1 MGGSMKYKLGVGMGL
16 LLTVFS
22 VYSADD
28 IAIHGSELLNQSGGL
43 RPSAKP
49 LVIPKPIPK
58 SPSIDV
64 PPEQQE
70 KSSVRKN
77 YNSKEIVLDTIK
89 FEGYSV
95 FSADELDELAKPYLH
110 KPVSVD
116 ELDEL
121 RRLVTHYYIDK
132 GYITSGATFP
142 VNPIEGKTLR
152 IKIVEGRVGDVDIK
166 GAEWLRDGYVKKRLL
181 PDEDAPL
188 NMNELQDRFRLLLTD
203 PLFDHLN
210 GRLLPGADRGLSV
223 LDLDVVRARPYQF
236 SAIMDNYRSPS
247 IGAEAIGA
255 NTWVRNLT
263 GQGDVIDLT
272 FLTSNPLGGKGLQ
285 YFGNWLMPLGDYGTK
300 AYFSFNNSNTS
311 IIEEPLAS
319 LDIKSRTFSV
329 EGGLNQ
335 ILIDSLQRR
344 LTFGVGVGFK
354 QNETTLLGH
363 SFSFIPG
370 LLTGKNQVSFVRI
383 NQEYIERWEKVV
395 VALRSTFSVGLNSF
409 GASTNSNS
417 LYPDSQFFAWLG
429 QTQGIWHLPYVKSD
443 LILRGTMQL
452 SNNPLM
458 PLERMAVG
466 GRYTVRGY
474 RENQLVRDN
483 GYTGSAEV
491 HIPLLGDSQ
500 AEYSLKLIP
509 FIDYG
514 AAWNNADITF
524 VKPTTQYLYSTGVG
538 LQFQAPHIS
547 GEFFWAHRLENKTIQ
562 QHGNLQDDGIHFQ
575 VRLDA
580 F

>member
-1 MGGSMKYKLGVGMGL
+1 MGMKYKLGVGTSL

-22 VYSADD
+22 AYGDLPVGAGNE
-28 IAIHGSELLNQSGGL
+28 AGL
-43 RPSAKP
+43 RPSTKP
-49 LVIPKPIPK
+49 LVIPEPIPK
-58 SPSIDV
+58 APVIDV
-64 PPEQQE
+64 PQQPAE
-70 KSSVRKN
+70 KSSARKEKA
-77 YNSKEIVLDTIK
+77 YESKLIVIDTVK

-95 FSADELDELAKPYLH
+95 FSTDELDQLAKPYLH

-116 ELDEL
+116 ELEEL

-142 VNPIEGKTLR
+142 KSPIEGNTLR
-152 IKIVEGRVGDVDIK
+152 IKIVEGRLGEANIE
-166 GAEWLRDGYVKKRLL
+166 GTGWLRDDYVKNRLI
-181 PDEDAPL
+181 PDDEAPL

-210 GRLLPGADRGLSV
+210 GRLSPGAERGFST
-223 LDLDVVRARPYQF
+223 LDVDVVRARPYQF
-236 SAIMDNYRSPS
+236 SAIIDNYRSPS
-247 IGAEAIGA
+247 IGSVAVGA
-255 NTWVRNLT
+255 NGWVRNLT
-263 GQGDVIDLT
+263 GQGDLIDLT
-272 FLTSNPLGGKGLQ
+272 FLSSAPTGGKSLQ
-285 YFGNWLMPLGDYGTK
+285 YFGNWMMPLGDYGTK

-311 IIEEPLAS
+311 IIEEPLAA
-319 LDIKSRTFSV
+319 LNIKSKTFSV

-335 ILIDSLQRR
+335 ILIDNLDRR

-354 QNETTLLGH
+354 ENDTTLLGR
-363 SFSFIPG
+363 SFSFVPG
-370 LLTGKNQVSFVRI
+370 QLLGKNQVSFVRI

-395 VALRSTFSVGLNSF
+395 VAMRSTFSVGLHSF
-409 GASTNSNS
+409 GSTINDNS

-429 QTQGIWHLPYVKSD
+429 QTQGVWHLPYVKSD

-452 SNNPLM
+452 SNDPLM

-483 GYTGSAEV
+483 GYSGSAEI
-491 HIPLLGDSQ
+491 HIPLLGDS
-500 AEYSLKLIP
+500 EDGYSVKLVP
-509 FIDYG
+509 FFDYG
-514 AAWNNADITF
+514 AAWNNLDITL

-538 LQFQAPHIS
+538 IQFQVPHFS

-562 QHGNLQDDGIHFQ
+562 QHGDLQDDGIHFQ
-575 VRLDA
+575 AHLDA